1 MSGNQVIT
9 RSISPRIY
17 KIKRKNYIYT
27 KVSFQ
32 EENIHTP
39 ILEIEIEEQVSEL
52 LENNEWDRKIDID
65 IHINIG
71 GKKALK

>member
-1 MSGNQVIT
+1 M
-9 RSISPRIY
+9 IY

-32 EENIHTP
+32 EEDIHTP

-71 GKKALK
+71 GEKKH